1 MLPCL
6 LQGYRLF
13 TCDALPPPRWLRAM
27 VTNAGGGSTSA
38 QAANTP
44 EVWRDM
50 ERRLERAGQLH
61 VLMPT
66 PPPERRAAFLTQL
79 SSLDLEGLP
88 KLLATSLENAQTV
101 ADKQVEPFKAERLA
115 DLPEAEAVALRE
127 RGLSMIARSEV
138 AALLLA
144 GGQGTR
150 LGIKI
155 PKGCYDIGLP
165 SGKSLFQ
172 YHAERIRKVKQLA
185 AAHAG
190 KREADVRLPFLIMT
204 SDATDSDTRAFFRQ
218 HAFFGLPEDQVHFF
232 AQGALPCLTPEGK
245 LILDA
250 PGLLA
255 MAPNGNGGCYVSLR
269 DSGLLEQAWIAC

>member
-1 MLPCL
+1 ME
-6 LQGYRLF
+6 LF
-13 TCDALPPPRWLRAM
+13 
-27 VTNAGGGSTSA
+27 
-38 QAANTP
+38 
-44 EVWRDM
+44 EI
-50 ERRLERAGQLH
+50 
-61 VLMPT
+61 
-66 PPPERRAAFLTQL
+66 
-79 SSLDLEGLP
+79 
-88 KLLATSLENAQTV
+88 
-101 ADKQVEPFKAERLA
+101 KAEVPAMAA
-115 DLPEAEAVALRE
+115 DAVDTTLLELGIDGWSLLEDAIAKRAWIVGIFATEAEAVALRE
-127 RGLSMIARSEV
+127 RGLSMIARSEI

-204 SDATDSDTRAFFRQ
+204 SEATDSDTRAFFRQ

-269 DSGLLEQAWIAC
+269 DSGLLEQVYIAC